1 VDDPISHLPG
11 YALRRASNAMMA
23 AFARALEPTGLR
35 ASEATALTLIKANP
49 GIAQSRLC
57 AALDIQ
63 SANMTPMLTRLEQR
77 ELVERKPVNGRT
89 NGLYL
94 TGKGASV
101 ANLVH
106 TIIDAHEAALV
117 ARIPDQH
124 RAHLLPALRA
134 LRD

>member
-1 VDDPISHLPG
+1 MDDPISHLPG

-23 AFARALEPTGLR
+23 AFAQALEPTGLR
-35 ASEATALTLIKANP
+35 ASEATALTLINANP

-77 ELVERKPVNGRT
+77 GLVERKPVDGRT

-94 TGKGASV
+94 TEKGADL
-101 ANLVH
+101 ANQVQL
-106 TIIDAHEAALV
+106 IIDAHETALV
-117 ARIPDQH
+117 ARIPEEH
-124 RAHLLPALRA
+124 RAHILPALQA

>member
-23 AFARALEPTGLR
+23 AFAQALEPTGLR
-35 ASEATALTLIKANP
+35 VSEATALTLIHANP

-77 ELVERKPVNGRT
+77 GIVERKPVNGRT

-94 TGKGASV
+94 TDKGAAV
-101 ANLVH
+101 TQQVRA
-106 TIIDAHEAALV
+106 IIDAHETALV
-117 ARIPDQH
+117 ARIPEAH
-124 RAHLLPALRA
+124 RAHIVPALRA
-134 LRD
+134 LLD

>member
-1 VDDPISHLPG
+1 MDDPISHLPG

-23 AFARALEPTGLR
+23 AFAQALEPTGLR
-35 ASEATALTLIKANP
+35 ASEATALILIKANP

-77 ELVERKPVNGRT
+77 GLVERKPVNGRT
-89 NGLYL
+89 NGLCL
-94 TGKGASV
+94 TDKGAIL
-101 ANLVH
+101 ANEVH
-106 TIIDAHEAALV
+106 AIIDAHEAALV
-117 ARIPDQH
+117 ARIPEEH
-124 RAHLLPALRA
+124 RAHILPALQA

>member
-1 VDDPISHLPG
+1 MDDPISHLPG

-23 AFARALEPTGLR
+23 AFAQALEPTGLR

-77 ELVERKPVNGRT
+77 GLVERKPVNGRT

-94 TGKGASV
+94 TDQGATV
-101 ANLVH
+101 AKLVH
-106 TIIDAHEAALV
+106 IIIDAHETALV
-117 ARIPDQH
+117 ARIPQEH
-124 RAHLLPALRA
+124 RAHILPALQA
-134 LRD
+134 LLD

>member
-1 VDDPISHLPG
+1 MDDPISHLPG

-23 AFARALEPTGLR
+23 AFAQALEPTGLR
-35 ASEATALTLIKANP
+35 VSEATALILIKANP

-77 ELVERKPVNGRT
+77 GLVERKPVDGRT
-89 NGLYL
+89 NGIYL
-94 TGKGASV
+94 TAKGEAV
-101 ANLVH
+101 ARQVH
-106 TIIDAHEAALV
+106 HIIDAHETALV
-117 ARIPDQH
+117 ARIPEVH
-124 RAHLLPALRA
+124 RAHILPALQA

>member
-1 VDDPISHLPG
+1 MDDPISHLPG

-23 AFARALEPTGLR
+23 AFAQALEPTGLR
-35 ASEATALTLIKANP
+35 ASEATALILIKANP

-77 ELVERKPVNGRT
+77 GLVERKPVDGRT
-89 NGLYL
+89 NGIYL
-94 TGKGASV
+94 TAKGEAV
-101 ANLVH
+101 ARQVH
-106 TIIDAHEAALV
+106 HIIDAHETALV
-117 ARIPDQH
+117 ARIPELH
-124 RAHLLPALRA
+124 RTHILPALQA

>member
-1 VDDPISHLPG
+1 MDDPISHLPG

-23 AFARALEPTGLR
+23 AFAQALEPTGLR
-35 ASEATALTLIKANP
+35 ASEATALILIKANP

-77 ELVERKPVNGRT
+77 GLVERKPVNGRT

-94 TGKGASV
+94 TDNGAIL
-101 ANLVH
+101 ANQVH
-106 TIIDAHEAALV
+106 AIIDAHEAALV
-117 ARIPDQH
+117 ARIPEEH
-124 RAHLLPALRA
+124 RAHILPALQA

>member
-1 VDDPISHLPG
+1 MDDPISHLPG

-23 AFARALEPTGLR
+23 AFAQALEPTGLR
-35 ASEATALTLIKANP
+35 ASEATALILIKANP

-77 ELVERKPVNGRT
+77 GLVERKPVNGRT

-94 TGKGASV
+94 TDKGASV
-101 ANLVH
+101 ANQVH
-106 TIIDAHEAALV
+106 AIIDAHEAALV
-117 ARIPDQH
+117 ARIPEEH
-124 RAHLLPALRA
+124 RAHILPALQA

>member
-1 VDDPISHLPG
+1 MDDPISHLPG
-11 YALRRASNAMMA
+11 YALRRASNAMMT
-23 AFARALEPTGLR
+23 AFAQALEPTGLR
-35 ASEATALTLIKANP
+35 ASEATALILIKANP

-77 ELVERKPVNGRT
+77 GLVERKPVNGRT

-94 TGKGASV
+94 TVKGASV
-101 ANLVH
+101 ASQVH

-117 ARIPDQH
+117 ARLPEEH
-124 RAHLLPALRA
+124 RAHLLPALQA